1 MKKTK
6 CLITGGAGFIGS
18 HLVEA
23 LLKQK
28 YEVTVID
35 DMSTGNI
42 DNIKSFL
49 DNPNFKLVI
58 ETILDE
64 SVMND
69 LIRLCDITFHLAAA
83 VGVEKIID
91 DPVGSI
97 ETNIIGTENVLKMA
111 NRYRKKILLASTSE
125 IYGKNDNVPFD
136 EESDRVLGPPTKIRW
151 SYSCSKAIDEYLALA
166 YYKQKGLPIIICRF
180 FNIIGPKQ
188 TGRYGMVVPR
198 FIDQALNNVPITV
211 YGNGKQTRT
220 FLDVRDAVK
229 GVIAL
234 AFSNNTI
241 GQVFNIGGKGEISI
255 IDLAKLVKQVVKS
268 SSDIKYVTYEEAYE
282 IGFEDMIRR
291 VPNISKIQKAIAFK
305 IDYSLE
311 DSIKNIVKGLK

>member
-28 YEVTVID
+28 HEVTVID
-35 DMSTGNI
+35 DMSTGSI

-198 FIDQALNNVPITV
+198 FIDQALKNVPITV

-305 IDYSLE
+305 INYSLE